1 MVSLRSHL
9 AGLRRALTLVAW
21 ASVVCGAMAEA
32 AADTNAAA
40 LAGWFEAQT
49 RLKTWSADF
58 TETRFL
64 QTLTQPLVSTG
75 RVSVSLPD
83 RFRWELGEPP
93 QTIVIRQPAQLLI
106 VYPRFKRIEKYPL
119 EGKQSG
125 PWRDA
130 LSMLEAGF
138 PRSQTDLDSRFRTLT
153 VTQTNAQLGVTLQP
167 RGALARRM
175 MDSLQLQLR
184 TNDWSLLSMEIRFG
198 DGSRLRDEFT
208 NAVANPTLKNDLFET
223 GTYADFS
230 IIEPLKK
237 P

>member
-9 AGLRRALTLVAW
+9 AGFRRALTLVAW
-21 ASVVCGAMAEA
+21 AGLVCGTL
-32 AADTNAAA
+32 ADAGTGAITAA

-58 TETRFL
+58 VETRYL

-75 RVSVSLPD
+75 HVAVSLPD
-83 RFRWELGEPP
+83 RFRWQLGEPP

-138 PRSQTDLDSRFRTLT
+138 PRGPADLDSRFRTLSI
-153 VTQTNAQLGVTLQP
+153 TQTNAQLEVTLQP

-184 TNDWSLLSMEIRFG
+184 TNDWSLLSMEIHFG
-198 DGSRLRDEFT
+198 DGSWLRDDFA
-208 NAVANPTLKNDLFET
+208 NAAANPVLADDLFET
-223 GTYADFS
+223 RAYADFS
-230 IIEPLKK
+230 VVEPLKK
-237 P
+237 

>member
-9 AGLRRALTLVAW
+9 AGIRRALTLAAW
-21 ASVVCGAMAEA
+21 AGLTCGTLAETGTSA
-32 AADTNAAA
+32 NTAA

-49 RLKTWSADF
+49 RLKTWSAAF

-64 QTLTQPLVSTG
+64 QTLTQPLVATG

-83 RFRWELGEPP
+83 RFRWQLGEPP
-93 QTIVIRQPAQLLI
+93 QTIVIRQPAQLFI

-138 PRSQTDLDSRFRTLT
+138 PRSQADLDSRFRTLS
-153 VTQTNAQLGVTLQP
+153 VMPTNAQLDVTLQP
-167 RGALARRM
+167 RGTLARRM

-184 TNDWSLLSMEIRFG
+184 TNDWSMLAMEIRFG

-208 NAVANPTLKNDLFET
+208 NAVVNPPLADDLFET
-223 GTYADFS
+223 RAYADFS
-230 IIEPLKK
+230 VVEPLKK
-237 P
+237 Q